1 VNENNNYVR
10 RRDLY
15 DPRSLLYSSFFCF
28 FSLLFPI
35 LFLFLSS
42 FYSTI
47 SLLPTIR
54 IETSLD
60 SQSTHAQKSCL
71 DHCLD
76 APVKDRT
83 TPILLVDQLELDI
96 RSPGNEMTPKT
107 SSITLRLHDVIEC
120 EQLCTLCTVFSVLF
134 TALFLSFFL
143 SLLVEQS
150 LNALKCPHFFF

>member
-1 VNENNNYVR
+1 MNENNNYVR

-15 DPRSLLYSSFFCF
+15 DPRSLLHSSFFSPSF
-28 FSLLFPI
+28 FPI

-107 SSITLRLHDVIEC
+107 SSITLRLNDVIEC
-120 EQLCTLCTVFSVLF
+120 VQFCTLCTVFSVLF
-134 TALFLSFFL
+134 TAFFLSFCRCL
-143 SLLVEQS
+143 S
-150 LNALKCPHFFF
+150 NNP